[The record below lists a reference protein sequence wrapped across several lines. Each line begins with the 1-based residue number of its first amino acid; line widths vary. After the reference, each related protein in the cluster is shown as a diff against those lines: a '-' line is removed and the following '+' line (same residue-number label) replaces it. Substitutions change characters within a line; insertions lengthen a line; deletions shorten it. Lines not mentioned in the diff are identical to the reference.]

1 MKYITGEEGFVFDV
15 GSLYARFEAL
25 TDQRAR
31 RGIRYPLPKA
41 LTLILLAKLGGEDTV
56 RGMATW
62 LKHRTE
68 RLARALGLARAR
80 MPHRTT
86 ISRILGHAVLVE
98 EFEETVGS
106 FFKDSLKEGDKLV
119 IAIDGKTMRGTIEAG
134 QNRGVHLLG
143 AYVPGEGV
151 VLFQTEVAGK
161 ENEIPAAPRVLE
173 RLDLREAIV
182 VGDAMHTQ
190 RRLSAQIVAEG
201 GDYVWVVKEN
211 QPQLRDDIA
220 AAFQPVPCVPGFH
233 PGPRDHPTAE
243 TVDKGHGRIEKRT
256 ITVTS
261 ELKGFLDWPGM
272 EQVFQLERHFVYPK
286 KGNVREETTY
296 GITSLSPQRASP
308 ARLLEVA
315 RAYWGIENGLHYR
328 RDVTFQEDRCRLR
341 TGHAAH
347 MMAALNNLAIGLIA
361 RCGFSEAPEA
371 RRQFCAE
378 PLNTLALIIRA

>member
-15 GSLYARFEAL
+15 DSLYARFEAL

-56 RGMATW
+56 RGMASW
-62 LKHRTE
+62 LKHRAE
-68 RLARALGLARAR
+68 KLAQALGLARAR

-86 ISRILGHAVLVE
+86 MSRILGQAVMVE
-98 EFEETVGS
+98 EFEEIVGN
-106 FFKDSLKEGDKLV
+106 FFREGLTQGDELV

-134 QNRGVHLLG
+134 QNQGVHLLG

-151 VLFQTEVAGK
+151 VLYQTEVASK

-173 RLDLREAIV
+173 RLDLREGVV

-211 QPQLRDDIA
+211 QPQLRDDIV

-233 PGPRDHPTAE
+233 PGFRDHPTAE
-243 TVDKGHGRIEKRT
+243 TLDKGHGRIEKRT
-256 ITVTS
+256 ITVSS

-272 EQVFQLERHFVYPK
+272 GQVFQLERHFVYPK
-286 KGNVREETTY
+286 KGSIQEETTY
-296 GITSLSPQRASP
+296 GITSLSAQRASP
-308 ARLLEVA
+308 ARLLELV

-378 PLNTLALIIRA
+378 PLKALALIIHA